1 MVIETKPWD
10 VAEHLN
16 SPEMIAAYLEVVLE
30 EDDPKLLQAALGDI
44 ARARGMTA
52 IAQEAGVTRDALYK
66 GLSETGDPRLSTLM
80 GVVKALGLHL
90 SVRAS

>member
-10 VAEHLN
+10 VAEHLD
-16 SPEMIAAYLEVVLE
+16 SPEMIAAYLEAVLE